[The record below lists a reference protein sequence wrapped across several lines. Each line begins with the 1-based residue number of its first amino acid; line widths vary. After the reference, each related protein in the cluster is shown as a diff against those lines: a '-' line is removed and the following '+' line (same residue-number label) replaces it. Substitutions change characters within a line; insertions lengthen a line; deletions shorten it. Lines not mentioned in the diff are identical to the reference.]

1 LAWRN
6 KDDPGAAK
14 DSADIFLRHRI
25 LLAAWNVLRLTVG
38 GFEPAWLLEEP
49 MKVTV
54 VRYKAKDGS
63 GDENARLI
71 KNVFGELE
79 RKSPAGFHYVALR
92 LEDGTFIHFA
102 VTDDAAAP
110 NPLRDVDAFRVFQT
124 GIAERCA
131 EPPQACGAVV
141 VGSYKF
147 FA

>member
-1 LAWRN
+1 
-6 KDDPGAAK
+6 
-14 DSADIFLRHRI
+14 
-25 LLAAWNVLRLTVG
+25 LAAWNVLRVDG
-38 GFEPAWLLEEP
+38 RPIEPVWLLEEP

-54 VRYKAKDGS
+54 VRYKTKSGS
-63 GDENARLI
+63 SEENARLI

-102 VTDDAAAP
+102 VSDDPAAP
-110 NPLRDVDAFRVFQT
+110 NPLREVDAFRLFQT
-124 GIAERCA
+124 AIAERCT
-131 EPPQACGAVV
+131 EPPQASGAIV